1 MKLHEARNDSES
13 GARLGVDGSRVG
25 LRSIGRHVLGVD
37 VLRSCAAQQR
47 LRLAIDVSRVK
58 VLKARSH
65 VRLDGLDRHAFIA
78 VALEEL
84 PSADHDAWA
93 AAVRARLCRAREE
106 GDHEGQKGR
115 DHSDFD
121 PAVSV
126 NTTGREVKTGLREG
140 AVWSVKL
147 AAARSRCHRLCPSV
161 RSRTFRF

>member
-1 MKLHEARNDSES
+1 MKLHEARHDAES

-58 VLKARSH
+58 MLKARSH

-84 PSADHDAWA
+84 PSADHDARA

-106 GDHEGQKGR
+106 GDQKGQGCEHSR
-115 DHSDFD
+115 DSQLKR
-121 PAVSV
+121 V
-126 NTTGREVKTGLREG
+126 
-140 AVWSVKL
+140 
-147 AAARSRCHRLCPSV
+147 
-161 RSRTFRF
+161 

>member
-58 VLKARSH
+58 MLKARSH

-84 PSADHDAWA
+84 PPSAHDS
-93 AAVRARLCRAREE
+93 VVLARR
-106 GDHEGQKGR
+106 
-115 DHSDFD
+115 
-121 PAVSV
+121 
-126 NTTGREVKTGLREG
+126 
-140 AVWSVKL
+140 
-147 AAARSRCHRLCPSV
+147 AARRVSSIHATLERV
-161 RSRTFRF
+161 

>member
-58 VLKARSH
+58 MLKARSP

-84 PSADHDAWA
+84 PSADHDARA
-93 AAVRARLCRAREE
+93 AAVRA
-106 GDHEGQKGR
+106 
-115 DHSDFD
+115 
-121 PAVSV
+121 
-126 NTTGREVKTGLREG
+126 
-140 AVWSVKL
+140 
-147 AAARSRCHRLCPSV
+147 
-161 RSRTFRF
+161 